1 VRVVFDANV
10 LVAAFAARGL
20 CADLFEACLV
30 EHDCATSAPILEE
43 TESALVRKIHLPAPR
58 AAAIRRFL
66 EERLR
71 LISPSAID
79 GAPCRDRDDIAVLGT
94 ACAAK
99 ADCIVSGDRDLL
111 VLGSFA
117 GIPILKPRAL
127 WDRLSSASLPRTSR

>member
-1 VRVVFDANV
+1 MRIVFDANV

-20 CADLFEACLV
+20 CADLFEACLG
-30 EHDCATSAPILEE
+30 EHDCVTSASILEE
-43 TESALVRKIHLPAPR
+43 TERALVRKIRLPAPR

-71 LISPSAID
+71 LVRPAAAD
-79 GAPCRDRDDIAVLGT
+79 GSPCRDRDDVVVLGT
-94 ACAAK
+94 ACAAT
-99 ADCIVSGDRDLL
+99 ADCIVSGDQDLL

-127 WDRLSSASLPRTSR
+127 WDRLSSS